1 MARYTGPKCKLCR
14 RAGIKLFLKGE
25 RCYTPKCQ
33 LDPNRRP
40 FPPGEHGQRRR
51 KLSEYAVRLIEKQKA
66 RHTYG
71 ILERQF
77 RKHFEEAQRRPG
89 ATGENFLQIL
99 ETRLDNVVYR
109 LGFADSRAQARQI
122 VRHGHIELNGRK
134 TDIPSALVRPGDV
147 IRVRETSRRRPY
159 FQQLAEGLH
168 RRHVPAWLQLD
179 PEAMAGRV
187 LSLPTRAD
195 IDTDVNEQLIVEYYS
210 R

>member
-14 RAGIKLFLKGE
+14 RAGVKLFLKGE

-33 LDPNRRP
+33 MDANRRP
-40 FPPGEHGQRRR
+40 FPPGVHGQRRR

-66 RHTYG
+66 RHAYG
-71 ILERQF
+71 VLEQQF
-77 RKHFEEAQRRPG
+77 RKHFEEAQRRAG

-109 LGFADSRAQARQI
+109 LGLADTRSQARQV
-122 VRHGHIELNGRK
+122 VRHGHITLNGRK
-134 TDIPSALVRPGDV
+134 TDIPSAQVRPGDV
-147 IRVRETSRRRPY
+147 IRVAETSRRRPY
-159 FQQLAEGLH
+159 FQQLAGDLQ
-168 RRHVPAWLQLD
+168 RRSVPPWLEL
-179 PEAMAGRV
+179 EIAAMAGRM